1 MSVVEKAASPLD
13 ALARKKRKKEKKQ
26 QAQKP
31 ASDNALT
38 LTPQP
43 FGIDFERLDALGHFN
58 PNQLASPLAMEL
70 RAVKRRLL
78 RRLGFLRASGDRQAY
93 RMPGRQRNLVLVTST
108 QAGEGKT
115 FCAVNLALSLALED
129 QVDTVL
135 IDADVPRPKVRARFD
150 LKRGAGLTDCLLDA
164 TPWTS
169 LARTAKEGPLTV
181 LGEGRSIE
189 RSAELF
195 ASEACRRLMTEISG
209 AKNEGLVL
217 IDAPPALAMTDAVV
231 LAKYV
236 DEVVFVV
243 EANETP
249 EPAIAAALD
258 ELLDVNPNVSLI
270 LNRCLIGA
278 TGSSYSSYDYYGRG
292 EKEDAAAPVEGGRTN
307 VKS

>member
-31 ASDNALT
+31 TRDNALVV
-38 LTPQP
+38 TPQP

-78 RRLGFLRASGDRQAY
+78 RRLGFLRASGDRQAF

-150 LKRGAGLTDCLLDA
+150 IERGAGLTDCLLDA
-164 TPWTS
+164 VPWNS

-181 LGEGRSIE
+181 LGEGRSID

-195 ASEACRRLMTEISG
+195 ASEACRRLMTEISA

-292 EKEDAAAPVEGGRTN
+292 EKEDAAPTEGGQTN
-307 VKS
+307 AKS